1 MRDKVF
7 ALIDCN
13 AFYVSC
19 ERVFN
24 PKLNNRP
31 VVALSNNDGCIIS
44 RSKEAKALGIKM
56 GVPLFKVK
64 DIVEKEKVVVFSS
77 NYTLYA
83 DMSRRVMNIISSSSP
98 YTEIYSIDEAFV
110 ELSSLPIDYESYAH
124 QLRQTILQ
132 HTGIPVS
139 IGIASTKTLAKVA
152 NHKAKKDDSLN
163 GVCSLVNY
171 NNIDQILELT
181 EVGDV
186 WGVGR
191 RLSKKLINHG
201 IHNAKLLKNCSDS
214 WIRKMMS
221 VNGLKTI
228 TELRGISC
236 IPLEEYSMTRKSC
249 CTTRSFGKLLT
260 NLDDIEQA
268 VTTFARRAAERI
280 RSESLAA
287 SCVSVFVRTNPFDK
301 KSAYYSNGASRTLS
315 HPTHDSITIIE
326 TALLLTKRIFKNN
339 YQYKKAGVLLSGL
352 CDESEIQET
361 LFEKNYNQNSDLMSA
376 IDAINYRYGRDTLQ
390 MASECKVGNWKQKR
404 ENCTRNY
411 TTQIDSCLL
420 YTSPSPRD

>member
-1 MRDKVF
+1 MREKVF

-171 NNIDQILELT
+171 NNIDRILELT

-260 NLDDIEQA
+260 NLEDIEQA

-301 KSAYYSNGASRTLS
+301 KSAYYSNAASRTLS

-326 TALLLTKRIFKNN
+326 TSLLLTKRIFKNN

-352 CDESEIQET
+352 CDDSEIQET

-411 TTQIDSCLL
+411 TTQIDRLL
-420 YTSPSPRD
+420 LV

>member
-110 ELSSLPIDYESYAH
+110 ELSSLLIDYESYAH

-301 KSAYYSNGASRTLS
+301 KSAYYSNGASRMLS

-376 IDAINYRYGRDTLQ
+376 VDAINYRYGRDTLQ
-390 MASECKVGNWKQKR
+390 MASECKVGNWRQKR

-411 TTQIDSCLL
+411 TTQIDRLL
-420 YTSPSPRD
+420 LV

>member
-171 NNIDQILELT
+171 NNIDRILELT

-260 NLDDIEQA
+260 NLEDIEQA

-352 CDESEIQET
+352 CDDSEIQET

-411 TTQIDSCLL
+411 TTQIDRLL
-420 YTSPSPRD
+420 LV

>member
-260 NLDDIEQA
+260 NLEDIEQA

-301 KSAYYSNGASRTLS
+301 KSAYYSNGASRMLS

-326 TALLLTKRIFKNN
+326 TSLLLTKRIFKNN

-352 CDESEIQET
+352 CDDSEIQET

-411 TTQIDSCLL
+411 TTQIDRLL
-420 YTSPSPRD
+420 LV

>member
-249 CTTRSFGKLLT
+249 CTSRSFGKLLT
-260 NLDDIEQA
+260 NLEDIEQA

-287 SCVSVFVRTNPFDK
+287 SCISVFVRTNPFDK

-411 TTQIDSCLL
+411 TTQIDRLL
-420 YTSPSPRD
+420 LV

>member
-1 MRDKVF
+1 MREKVF

-171 NNIDQILELT
+171 NNIDRILELT

-260 NLDDIEQA
+260 NLEDIEQA

-301 KSAYYSNGASRTLS
+301 KSAYYSNAASRTLS

-352 CDESEIQET
+352 CDDSEIQET

-411 TTQIDSCLL
+411 TTQIDRLL
-420 YTSPSPRD
+420 LV

>member
-411 TTQIDSCLL
+411 TTQIDRLL
-420 YTSPSPRD
+420 LV

>member
-260 NLDDIEQA
+260 NLEDIEQA

-315 HPTHDSITIIE
+315 HPTHDSVTIIE

-361 LFEKNYNQNSDLMSA
+361 LFEKNYNQNSDLRSA
-376 IDAINYRYGRDTLQ
+376 VDAINYRYGRDTLQ

-411 TTQIDSCLL
+411 TTQIDRLL
-420 YTSPSPRD
+420 LV

>member
-139 IGIASTKTLAKVA
+139 IGIASTKTLAKIA

-163 GVCSLVNY
+163 GVCSLMNY

-260 NLDDIEQA
+260 NLEDIEQA

-326 TALLLTKRIFKNN
+326 TSLFLTKRIFKNN

-376 IDAINYRYGRDTLQ
+376 VDAINYRYGRDTLQ
-390 MASECKVGNWKQKR
+390 MASECKVGNWRQKR

-411 TTQIDSCLL
+411 TTQIDRLL
-420 YTSPSPRD
+420 LV

>member
-139 IGIASTKTLAKVA
+139 IGIASTKTLAKAA

-191 RLSKKLINHG
+191 RLSKKLINNG

-361 LFEKNYNQNSDLMSA
+361 LFEKNYNQNSNLMSA

-411 TTQIDSCLL
+411 TTQIDRLL
-420 YTSPSPRD
+420 LV

>member
-1 MRDKVF
+1 MREKVF

-260 NLDDIEQA
+260 NLEDIVQA

-352 CDESEIQET
+352 CDDSEIQET

-390 MASECKVGNWKQKR
+390 MASECIVVNCKQKR

-411 TTQIDSCLL
+411 TTQIDRLL
-420 YTSPSPRD
+420 LV

>member
-24 PKLNNRP
+24 PKLNNKP

-260 NLDDIEQA
+260 NLEDIEQA

-326 TALLLTKRIFKNN
+326 TSLLLTKRIFKNN

-390 MASECKVGNWKQKR
+390 MASECKVGNWRQKR

-411 TTQIDSCLL
+411 TTQIDRLL
-420 YTSPSPRD
+420 LV

>member
-260 NLDDIEQA
+260 NLEDIEQA

-287 SCVSVFVRTNPFDK
+287 SCVSGFVRTNPFDK

-352 CDESEIQET
+352 CDDSEIQET

-404 ENCTRNY
+404 KNCTRNY
-411 TTQIDSCLL
+411 TTQIDRLL
-420 YTSPSPRD
+420 LV

>member
-1 MRDKVF
+1 MREKVF

-171 NNIDQILELT
+171 NNIDRILELT

-260 NLDDIEQA
+260 NLEDIEQA

-326 TALLLTKRIFKNN
+326 TSLLLTKRIFKNN

-411 TTQIDSCLL
+411 TTQIDRLL
-420 YTSPSPRD
+420 LV

>member
-260 NLDDIEQA
+260 NLEDIEQA

-301 KSAYYSNGASRTLS
+301 KSAYYSNAASRTLS

-411 TTQIDSCLL
+411 TTQIDRLL
-420 YTSPSPRD
+420 LV

>member
-315 HPTHDSITIIE
+315 HPTHDSITIID

-411 TTQIDSCLL
+411 TTQIDRLL
-420 YTSPSPRD
+420 LV

>member
-139 IGIASTKTLAKVA
+139 IGIAPTKTLAKVA

-260 NLDDIEQA
+260 NLEDIEQA

-326 TALLLTKRIFKNN
+326 TSLLLTKRIFKNN

-376 IDAINYRYGRDTLQ
+376 VDAINYRYGRDTLQ
-390 MASECKVGNWKQKR
+390 MASECKVGNWRQKR

-411 TTQIDSCLL
+411 TTQIDRLL
-420 YTSPSPRD
+420 LV

>member
-64 DIVEKEKVVVFSS
+64 DIIEKEKVVVFSS

-260 NLDDIEQA
+260 NLEDIEQA

-326 TALLLTKRIFKNN
+326 TSLLLTKRIFKNN

-352 CDESEIQET
+352 CNESEIQET

-411 TTQIDSCLL
+411 TTQIDRLL
-420 YTSPSPRD
+420 LV

>member
-352 CDESEIQET
+352 CDDSEIQET

-411 TTQIDSCLL
+411 TTQIDRLL
-420 YTSPSPRD
+420 LV

>member
-1 MRDKVF
+1 MKDKVF

-44 RSKEAKALGIKM
+44 RSKEAKVLGIKM
-56 GVPLFKVK
+56 GVPLFKVR
-64 DIVEKEKVVVFSS
+64 DIVEKENVVVFSS

-98 YTEIYSIDEAFV
+98 HTEVYSIDEAFV
-110 ELSSLPIDYESYAH
+110 ELGNLSIDYEKYAH

-152 NHKAKKDDSLN
+152 NHKAKKDESLN
-163 GVCSLVNY
+163 GVCSLINHA
-171 NNIDQILELT
+171 NIDQVLELT

-201 IHNAKLLKNCSDS
+201 VHNAKLLKNCSDS

-260 NLDDIEQA
+260 NLEDIEQA

-287 SCVSVFVRTNPFDK
+287 SCISVFVRTNPFDK
-301 KSAYYSNGASRTLS
+301 KSTYYSNGASKTLS
-315 HPTHDSITIIE
+315 HPTNDSITIIE
-326 TALLLTKRIFKNN
+326 TALSLTKKIFKKN

-361 LFEKNYNQNSDLMSA
+361 LFEKNYNLNSDLMSA
-376 IDAINYRYGRDTLQ
+376 IDTINHRYGRDTLQ

-404 ENCTRNY
+404 ESCTRNY
-411 TTQIDSCLL
+411 TTQIDRLL
-420 YTSPSPRD
+420 LV

>member
-1 MRDKVF
+1 MREKVF

-171 NNIDQILELT
+171 NNIDRILELT

-352 CDESEIQET
+352 CDDSEIQET

-411 TTQIDSCLL
+411 TTQIDRLL
-420 YTSPSPRD
+420 LV

>member
-260 NLDDIEQA
+260 NLEDIEQA

-326 TALLLTKRIFKNN
+326 TSLLLTKRIFKNN

-352 CDESEIQET
+352 CNESEIQET
-361 LFEKNYNQNSDLMSA
+361 LFEKNYNQNSDLMSVV
-376 IDAINYRYGRDTLQ
+376 DAINYRYGRDTLQ

-411 TTQIDSCLL
+411 TTQIDRLL
-420 YTSPSPRD
+420 LV

>member
-1 MRDKVF
+1 MREKVF

-260 NLDDIEQA
+260 NLEDIEQA

-301 KSAYYSNGASRTLS
+301 KSAYYSNAASRTLS

-361 LFEKNYNQNSDLMSA
+361 LFEKKYNQNSDLMSA

-411 TTQIDSCLL
+411 TTQIDRLL
-420 YTSPSPRD
+420 LV

>member
-376 IDAINYRYGRDTLQ
+376 IDAINYRYGGDPLP
-390 MASECKVGNWKQKR
+390 MASECKGGNGNQKR

-411 TTQIDSCLL
+411 TTQIDRLL
-420 YTSPSPRD
+420 LV

>member
-326 TALLLTKRIFKNN
+326 TSLLLTKRIFKNN

-376 IDAINYRYGRDTLQ
+376 VDAINCRYGRDTLQ

-411 TTQIDSCLL
+411 TTQIDRLL
-420 YTSPSPRD
+420 LV

>member
-376 IDAINYRYGRDTLQ
+376 VDAINYRYGRDTLQ
-390 MASECKVGNWKQKR
+390 MASECKVGNWRQKR

-411 TTQIDSCLL
+411 TTQIDRLL
-420 YTSPSPRD
+420 LV

>member
-352 CDESEIQET
+352 CDASEIQET

-411 TTQIDSCLL
+411 TTQIDRLL
-420 YTSPSPRD
+420 LV

>member
-326 TALLLTKRIFKNN
+326 TSLLITKRIFKNN

-376 IDAINYRYGRDTLQ
+376 VDAINYRYGRDTLQ
-390 MASECKVGNWKQKR
+390 MASECKVGNWRQKR

-411 TTQIDSCLL
+411 TTQIDRLL
-420 YTSPSPRD
+420 LV

>member
-64 DIVEKEKVVVFSS
+64 DIVKKEKVVVFSS

-260 NLDDIEQA
+260 NLEDIEQA

-352 CDESEIQET
+352 CDKSEIQET

-411 TTQIDSCLL
+411 TTQIDRLL
-420 YTSPSPRD
+420 LV

>member
-326 TALLLTKRIFKNN
+326 TSLLLTKRIFKNN

-361 LFEKNYNQNSDLMSA
+361 LFEKNYNRNSDLMSA
-376 IDAINYRYGRDTLQ
+376 VDAINYRYGRDTLQ
-390 MASECKVGNWKQKR
+390 MASECKVGNWRQKR

-411 TTQIDSCLL
+411 TTQIDRLL
-420 YTSPSPRD
+420 LV

>member
-1 MRDKVF
+1 MREKVF

-260 NLDDIEQA
+260 NLEDIEQA

-301 KSAYYSNGASRTLS
+301 KSAYYSNAASRTLS

-411 TTQIDSCLL
+411 TTQIDRLL
-420 YTSPSPRD
+420 LV